1 MINDSNNENE
11 NDDENENE
19 NEGTK
24 ENNRQYVFTKK
35 NEGGFIRYVELLILL
50 TSILTILYLSLKL
63 FSVI

>member
-11 NDDENENE
+11 NDNENE

-24 ENNRQYVFTKK
+24 ENNRQYVFTKN
-35 NEGGFIRYVELLILL
+35 NEGGFIRYIELLILL